1 MKRFLTVFLLL
12 LPYCLGAQEQVYN
25 LNFDQWSRS
34 KGTWYPYADGGE
46 KVWATTNP
54 GTSILRINS
63 TVPEYE
69 HVAVPGPG
77 KAAAKIMSRKLV
89 WSFLT
94 GSLFTGEFVR
104 VVKFSGAEMYNG
116 TPFHSRPKSLS
127 GYVHYQSG
135 TIDFAQEPYLSMK
148 GKADQG
154 QIEIALYAW
163 KERQHFVSNDG
174 PSTPAD
180 RDPAF
185 IGGGVITLDKDT
197 NGYIPFE
204 IKIDYRSE
212 AIPTYIYISALSSR
226 FGEFFTGSSQSVLY
240 VDEFRLN
247 Y

>member
-1 MKRFLTVFLLL
+1 MKRFLTVFFLL

-25 LNFDQWSRS
+25 LSFDQWSRS

-89 WSFLT
+89 WAFLS

>member
-25 LNFDQWSRS
+25 LSFDQWSRS
-34 KGTWYPYADGGE
+34 KGVWYPNAAGKE
-46 KVWATTNP
+46 RVWATTNP

-77 KAAAKIMSRKLV
+77 KAAAKIMSRKLA
-89 WSFLT
+89 WAFLT

-148 GKADQG
+148 GKGDQG